1 MKRTR
6 KLKITTTHSSVLST
20 QPSLIRAHCNAC
32 DREVETLTVAH
43 ATSVLEVD
51 PTTLTQL
58 ISDGLIHAIPTVT
71 GSLLICR
78 DSLFP
83 TRRLLGE

>member
-6 KLKITTTHSSVLST
+6 RLKITTTHRSVLST
-20 QPSLIRAHCNAC
+20 QPSLIRAHCTAC

-43 ATSVLEVD
+43 AASVLEVD
-51 PTTLTQL
+51 SMALTQL

-83 TRRLLGE
+83 SRRLLGE

>member
-1 MKRTR
+1 M
-6 KLKITTTHSSVLST
+6 
-20 QPSLIRAHCNAC
+20 A
-32 DREVETLTVAH
+32 
-43 ATSVLEVD
+43 
-51 PTTLTQL
+51 LTQL

-83 TRRLLGE
+83 SRRLLGE

>member
-1 MKRTR
+1 MKRSR
-6 KLKITTTHSSVLST
+6 KLKITTTHSRVLST
-20 QPSLIRAHCNAC
+20 QSISIRAHCTAC

-43 ATSVLEVD
+43 SASILEVD

-58 ISDGLIHAIPTVT
+58 ISDGLVHAIPTVT

-83 TRRLLGE
+83 SRRLLGE